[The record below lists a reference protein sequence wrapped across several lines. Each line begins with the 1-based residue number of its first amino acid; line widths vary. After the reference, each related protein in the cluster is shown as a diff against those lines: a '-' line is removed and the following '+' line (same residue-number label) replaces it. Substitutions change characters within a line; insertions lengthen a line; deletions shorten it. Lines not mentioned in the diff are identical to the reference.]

1 MLMMV
6 DMSRRFNFDD
16 FDELCRDAL
25 DERMNREGQELEERQ
40 KWGEHD
46 RRPGEVGGVLVQLS
60 SIADRP
66 SSRPL
71 AFDPEFDPP
80 EAA

>member
-1 MLMMV
+1 MAPH
-6 DMSRRFNFDD
+6 MSRRFNFDD

-25 DERMNREGQELEERQ
+25 DERMCQEGKELEEERQ
-40 KWGEHD
+40 WGEHD